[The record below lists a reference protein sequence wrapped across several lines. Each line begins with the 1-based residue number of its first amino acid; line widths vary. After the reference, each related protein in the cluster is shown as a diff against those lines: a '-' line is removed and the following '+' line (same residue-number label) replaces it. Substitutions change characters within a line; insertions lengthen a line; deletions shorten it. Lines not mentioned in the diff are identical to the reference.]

1 MNRFMI
7 AVLALLLGAFPAWA
21 GIERQE
27 MSFGGVARSYLL
39 YVPDGLSP
47 GPHPLVLVLHGGGGS
62 AREVR
67 RSTRGRFEALADR
80 DGFLVLYPD
89 AIGRIWDTGVGE
101 ISSRQEPHRD
111 DLEFL
116 LALIEQVSDAHAVD
130 ARRVFAAG
138 ISRGGQAAYMLGCRS
153 GGVIRAVAAVSMTL
167 PAAEAENCA
176 AGGPLGFLLIEG
188 TADPIVPYD
197 GGRVTVFGRAR
208 DRVLSADQTMAL
220 FERRNGC
227 RGETNLGR
235 SGAVTRSAGRAC
247 RAPVMLDRVE
257 GGGHGWP
264 SGRNLPGLL
273 VGATNGDMSGPDE
286 IWAFFRGL

>member
-1 MNRFMI
+1 MTRFVFAML
-7 AVLALLLGAFPAWA
+7 AVFLGSVPAWA
-21 GIERQE
+21 GLERQE
-27 MSFGGVARSYLL
+27 MTFGGATRSYLL

-62 AREVR
+62 AGEVR

-101 ISSRQEPHRD
+101 ISSRLTPHRD
-111 DLEFL
+111 DLGFL
-116 LALIEQVSDAHAVD
+116 LALVGRVSDAHAVD
-130 ARRVFAAG
+130 ARRIFAAG
-138 ISRGGQAAYMLGCRS
+138 VSRGGQAGYMLGCRS

-167 PAAEAENCA
+167 PAAEADSCA
-176 AGGPLGFLLIEG
+176 AGAPLGVLLIEG
-188 TADPIVPYD
+188 TADPIVPY
-197 GGRVTVFGRAR
+197 GGGQVTVFGRAR

-227 RGETNLGR
+227 RGEADLGR
-235 SGAVTRSAGRAC
+235 SGAVVRSAGRAC
-247 RAPVMLDRVE
+247 RAPVVLDRVE

-264 SGRNLPGLL
+264 SGRNPPGFL
-273 VGATNGDMSGPDE
+273 VGPTNGDMSGPDE